1 MTSKAGLAAMG
12 AALMVLGI
20 GAQDV
25 VSTPAAAAEP
35 HRAAPHRSPVPR
47 QHAQPP
53 RPAQA
58 QRSVAASRGHQVQRG
73 RASYYGAK
81 FNGRR
86 MANGARY
93 NPNSNVAAHR
103 TLPLGTRAQVTNL
116 ENGRTTEV
124 RVEDR
129 GPYVGGRVIDLTP
142 RSAEHLGM
150 REQGTAPVEVRPIEV
165 PERDQRVAER

>member
-1 MTSKAGLAAMG
+1 MG

-20 GAQDV
+20 AAQDI
-25 VSTPAAAAEP
+25 VSTPAAAAEA
-35 HRAAPHRSPVPR
+35 HRASPHRSTAPCH
-47 QHAQPP
+47 HAQPP
-53 RPAQA
+53 RRAQA
-58 QRSVAASRGHQVQRG
+58 QNPSAGSRGHQVQRG
-73 RASYYGAK
+73 RASYYAAK

-86 MANGARY
+86 MANGARF

-129 GPYVGGRVIDLTP
+129 GPYVGGRLIDVTP
-142 RSAEHLGM
+142 RAAEQLGM
-150 REQGTAPVEVRPIEV
+150 KEQGTAPVEVRPIEV
-165 PERDQRVAER
+165 PEHDQRVAER

>member
-1 MTSKAGLAAMG
+1 MTGKIGLAAMG

-25 VSTPAAAAEP
+25 TSNPAAAAEP
-35 HRAAPHRSPVPR
+35 QRAAPRSATAPR
-47 QHAQPP
+47 NHAKPP
-53 RPAQA
+53 RRAQA
-58 QRSVAASRGHQVQRG
+58 QNPPAASRGHQVQRG

-81 FNGRR
+81 LNGRR
-86 MANGARY
+86 MANGARF

-116 ENGRTTEV
+116 ENGRTAMV
-124 RVEDR
+124 QVADR

-142 RSAEHLGM
+142 STAAQLGM
-150 REQGTAPVEVRPIEV
+150 KEQGTAPVEVRPIEV
-165 PERDQRVAER
+165 PGAD